1 MKKDFFLKF
10 YIFCFVEK
18 LYLNFDVKKH
28 VELKKCTSKVINFS
42 TVIARCRFNVLQKMR
57 GLYLIG
63 VKRIGRI
70 YCNQGWEF
78 AHSLI
83 CSFRSNQMS
92 NCEWLAQIAQDKWT
106 TVTKS
111 LRSLKTNE
119 RPWASR
125 SGCSEEMSEWA
136 IRSKMLAKK
145 I

>member
-63 VKRIGRI
+63 VKRYNASTVIRAGNSLIRS
-70 YCNQGWEF
+70 F
-78 AHSLI
+78 AH
-83 CSFRSNQMS
+83 F
-92 NCEWLAQIAQDKWT
+92 AQIKWA
-106 TVTKS
+106 TVS
-111 LRSLKTNE
+111 DLLRSLKTNE
-119 RPWASR
+119 QLWANR
-125 SGCSEEMSEWA
+125 SGRSEKMSNRERFA
-136 IRSKMLAKK
+136 QKILAKK